1 MGKSRY
7 KNRERDELLMTMLM
21 RAVSL
26 NHHHHHRRRHPKAA
40 RRRGRAK
47 KKKRLKDDDVNDDDD
62 KCGDR
67 IGLRRDAGT
76 ISDGSIQKEEVVT
89 TLKVFLA
96 TRPLDGFE
104 RVHEILG
111 GGKLYPKQ
119 LLHHATVVE
128 MTTERSRWMT
138 SAGSEPSEGTK
149 EETSLH
155 YLVDFAPKNALAVD
169 TAFKLLVLRTSVQ
182 GVIRHEIVE
191 KTFTNRYALS
201 GIEQIGEVKR
211 KSILEAAFDAA
222 NASAADAEASKTRGA
237 YEAIDR
243 VSEEEFYAFYDWQNL
258 KLCENDCRDFARAY
272 LEYLLDDSR

>member
-7 KNRERDELLMTMLM
+7 KNRERDGLLMMM

-40 RRRGRAK
+40 RGRAK
-47 KKKRLKDDDVNDDDD
+47 KKRLNDDDDD

-67 IGLRRDAGT
+67 GLRRDAGT
-76 ISDGSIQKEEVVT
+76 TGSIQKEEVV

-211 KSILEAAFDAA
+211 KSILEAVFDAA
-222 NASAADAEASKTRGA
+222 NASAADAASKKRGA

-272 LEYLLDDSR
+272 LEYLSDDSR

>member
-7 KNRERDELLMTMLM
+7 KNRERDGRLMM

-40 RRRGRAK
+40 RGRAK
-47 KKKRLKDDDVNDDDD
+47 KKRLNDDDD
-62 KCGDR
+62 NCGDR
-67 IGLRRDAGT
+67 GLRRGAGT
-76 ISDGSIQKEEVVT
+76 GSIQKEEVV

-211 KSILEAAFDAA
+211 KSILEAVFDAA
-222 NASAADAEASKTRGA
+222 NASAADAAAAPDAPAGVVA
-237 YEAIDR
+237 
-243 VSEEEFYAFYDWQNL
+243 VVF
-258 KLCENDCRDFARAY
+258 
-272 LEYLLDDSR
+272 

>member
-1 MGKSRY
+1 
-7 KNRERDELLMTMLM
+7 M
-21 RAVSL
+21 RAVFSL
-26 NHHHHHRRRHPKAA
+26 NHHRHHHHHRRRG
-40 RRRGRAK
+40 RRRRRRPTASLRRRRASAK
-47 KKKRLKDDDVNDDDD
+47 K
-62 KCGDR
+62 
-67 IGLRRDAGT
+67 
-76 ISDGSIQKEEVVT
+76 SIQEEDKEDEDKEEDEDEVT
-89 TLKVFLA
+89 PRSLKVYLA

-169 TAFKLLVLRTSVQ
+169 TAFKLVVLRTSVR

>member
-7 KNRERDELLMTMLM
+7 KNRERDGLLMMM

-40 RRRGRAK
+40 RGRAK
-47 KKKRLKDDDVNDDDD
+47 KKRLNDDDDDD

-67 IGLRRDAGT
+67 GLRRDAGT
-76 ISDGSIQKEEVVT
+76 TGSIQKEEVV

-119 LLHHATVVE
+119 LLHQATVVE

-211 KSILEAAFDAA
+211 KSILEAVFDAA
-222 NASAADAEASKTRGA
+222 NASAADAASKKRGA

-272 LEYLLDDSR
+272 LEYLSDDSR

>member
-1 MGKSRY
+1 
-7 KNRERDELLMTMLM
+7 M
-21 RAVSL
+21 RAVFSL
-26 NHHHHHRRRHPKAA
+26 NHHHHHHHHHRRRRRPTASL
-40 RRRGRAK
+40 RRRRASAK
-47 KKKRLKDDDVNDDDD
+47 K
-62 KCGDR
+62 
-67 IGLRRDAGT
+67 
-76 ISDGSIQKEEVVT
+76 SIQEEDKEEEEDEEEVT
-89 TLKVFLA
+89 TRSLKVFLA

-149 EETSLH
+149 ETSLH
-155 YLVDFAPKNALAVD
+155 YVVDFVPKNALAVD
-169 TAFKLLVLRTSVQ
+169 TAFKLVVLRTSVR

-222 NASAADAEASKTRGA
+222 NASAADAASKTRGA

>member
-1 MGKSRY
+1 
-7 KNRERDELLMTMLM
+7 M
-21 RAVSL
+21 RAVFSL
-26 NHHHHHRRRHPKAA
+26 NHHRHHHRRGRG
-40 RRRGRAK
+40 RRRRRPTASLRRRRAISAK
-47 KKKRLKDDDVNDDDD
+47 K
-62 KCGDR
+62 
-67 IGLRRDAGT
+67 
-76 ISDGSIQKEEVVT
+76 SIQEEDKEEDEEEEVT
-89 TLKVFLA
+89 PRSLKVFLA

-169 TAFKLLVLRTSVQ
+169 TAFKLVVLRTSVR

>member
-40 RRRGRAK
+40 RGRA
-47 KKKRLKDDDVNDDDD
+47 KKKRLKDDDDDDD

-67 IGLRRDAGT
+67 GLRRDAGT
-76 ISDGSIQKEEVVT
+76 ISGSIQKEEVVT

-104 RVHEILG
+104 RVHEMLG

-211 KSILEAAFDAA
+211 KSILEAVFDAA
-222 NASAADAEASKTRGA
+222 NASAADAASKKRGA

>member
-1 MGKSRY
+1 
-7 KNRERDELLMTMLM
+7 M
-21 RAVSL
+21 RAVFSL
-26 NHHHHHRRRHPKAA
+26 NHHRHHHHHRRG
-40 RRRGRAK
+40 RRRRRRPTASLRRRRASAK
-47 KKKRLKDDDVNDDDD
+47 KTIQEED
-62 KCGDR
+62 KEDE
-67 IGLRRDAGT
+67 D
-76 ISDGSIQKEEVVT
+76 KEEDEDEVT
-89 TLKVFLA
+89 PRSLKVYLA

-128 MTTERSRWMT
+128 MTTERS
-138 SAGSEPSEGTK
+138 A
-149 EETSLH
+149 SLH

-169 TAFKLLVLRTSVQ
+169 TAFKLVVLRTSVR

>member
-1 MGKSRY
+1 
-7 KNRERDELLMTMLM
+7 M
-21 RAVSL
+21 RAVFSL
-26 NHHHHHRRRHPKAA
+26 NHHRHDH
-40 RRRGRAK
+40 RRGRGGRRRRPTASLRRRRASAK
-47 KKKRLKDDDVNDDDD
+47 K
-62 KCGDR
+62 
-67 IGLRRDAGT
+67 
-76 ISDGSIQKEEVVT
+76 SIQEEDKEEDEEEEEEVT
-89 TLKVFLA
+89 PRSLKVFLA

-169 TAFKLLVLRTSVQ
+169 MAFKLVVLRTSVR

>member
-1 MGKSRY
+1 
-7 KNRERDELLMTMLM
+7 M
-21 RAVSL
+21 RAVFSL
-26 NHHHHHRRRHPKAA
+26 NHHRHDH
-40 RRRGRAK
+40 RRGRLRRRRRRPTASLRRRRAISAK
-47 KKKRLKDDDVNDDDD
+47 K
-62 KCGDR
+62 
-67 IGLRRDAGT
+67 
-76 ISDGSIQKEEVVT
+76 SIQEEEDKEEEDKDEEEVT
-89 TLKVFLA
+89 PRSLKVFLA

-169 TAFKLLVLRTSVQ
+169 TAFKLVVLRTSVR

-222 NASAADAEASKTRGA
+222 NASRRGGVENARRVRSHRPRFGGRVLRVLRLAKLKTVRKRLQRFRQSVFGVLVRRQSV
-237 YEAIDR
+237 EN
-243 VSEEEFYAFYDWQNL
+243 YAPRL
-258 KLCENDCRDFARAY
+258 
-272 LEYLLDDSR
+272 

>member
-7 KNRERDELLMTMLM
+7 KNRERDGLLMMM

-40 RRRGRAK
+40 RGRAK
-47 KKKRLKDDDVNDDDD
+47 KKRLNDDDDDD
-62 KCGDR
+62 KCVDR
-67 IGLRRDAGT
+67 GLRRDAGT
-76 ISDGSIQKEEVVT
+76 TGSIQKEEVV

-211 KSILEAAFDAA
+211 KSILEAVFDAA
-222 NASAADAEASKTRGA
+222 NASAADAASKKRGA

-272 LEYLLDDSR
+272 LEYLSDDSR

>member
-1 MGKSRY
+1 
-7 KNRERDELLMTMLM
+7 M

-26 NHHHHHRRRHPKAA
+26 NHHHHHHRRRHPKAA

-67 IGLRRDAGT
+67 GLRRDAKGT
-76 ISDGSIQKEEVVT
+76 VISGSIQKEEVVT

>member
-1 MGKSRY
+1 MYVLCVLLSHNESQTLAYPLRPRSLRSFRRITLRSGDV
-7 KNRERDELLMTMLM
+7 RERRTCARERASDDDEEKMTTMTTVASVVARRGAD
-21 RAVSL
+21 RATTT
-26 NHHHHHRRRHPKAA
+26 RRRNAA
-40 RRRGRAK
+40 RGRRVLARA
-47 KKKRLKDDDVNDDDD
+47 
-62 KCGDR
+62 
-67 IGLRRDAGT
+67 
-76 ISDGSIQKEEVVT
+76 
-89 TLKVFLA
+89 
-96 TRPLDGFE
+96 
-104 RVHEILG
+104 
-111 GGKLYPKQ
+111 
-119 LLHHATVVE
+119 
-128 MTTERSRWMT
+128 
-138 SAGSEPSEGTK
+138 EGTK

-169 TAFKLLVLRTSVQ
+169 TAFKLVVLRTSVR

-211 KSILEAAFDAA
+211 KSILEAVFDAA
-222 NASAADAEASKTRGA
+222 NASAADAASKKRGA

>member
-1 MGKSRY
+1 
-7 KNRERDELLMTMLM
+7 M
-21 RAVSL
+21 RAVFSL
-26 NHHHHHRRRHPKAA
+26 NHHRHHHHRRRRRPTASL
-40 RRRGRAK
+40 RRRRASAK
-47 KKKRLKDDDVNDDDD
+47 K
-62 KCGDR
+62 
-67 IGLRRDAGT
+67 
-76 ISDGSIQKEEVVT
+76 SIQEEDKEEDEEEEEEVT
-89 TLKVFLA
+89 PRSLKVFLA

-128 MTTERSRWMT
+128 MTTERSRW
-138 SAGSEPSEGTK
+138 
-149 EETSLH
+149 H

-169 TAFKLLVLRTSVQ
+169 TAFKLVVLRTSVR

-272 LEYLLDDSR
+272 LEYLLNDSR

>member
-7 KNRERDELLMTMLM
+7 KNRERDGLLMMM

-40 RRRGRAK
+40 RGRAK
-47 KKKRLKDDDVNDDDD
+47 KKRLNDDDDDD
-62 KCGDR
+62 KCVDR
-67 IGLRRDAGT
+67 GLRRDAGT
-76 ISDGSIQKEEVVT
+76 TGSIQKEEVV

-201 GIEQIGEVKR
+201 GIEQIGEVNR
-211 KSILEAAFDAA
+211 KSILEAVFDAA
-222 NASAADAEASKTRGA
+222 NASAADAASKKRGA

>member
-1 MGKSRY
+1 MYVLCVLLSHNESQTLAYPLRPRSRRSFRRITLRSGDA
-7 KNRERDELLMTMLM
+7 RERRTRARERASDDEEKMTTMTTVASVVARRGAD
-21 RAVSL
+21 RATTT
-26 NHHHHHRRRHPKAA
+26 RRTNAA
-40 RRRGRAK
+40 RGRRVLARA
-47 KKKRLKDDDVNDDDD
+47 
-62 KCGDR
+62 
-67 IGLRRDAGT
+67 
-76 ISDGSIQKEEVVT
+76 
-89 TLKVFLA
+89 
-96 TRPLDGFE
+96 
-104 RVHEILG
+104 
-111 GGKLYPKQ
+111 
-119 LLHHATVVE
+119 
-128 MTTERSRWMT
+128 
-138 SAGSEPSEGTK
+138 EGTK

>member
-1 MGKSRY
+1 
-7 KNRERDELLMTMLM
+7 M
-21 RAVSL
+21 RAVFSL
-26 NHHHHHRRRHPKAA
+26 NHHRHHHHRRG
-40 RRRGRAK
+40 RRRRPTASLRRRRASAK
-47 KKKRLKDDDVNDDDD
+47 K
-62 KCGDR
+62 
-67 IGLRRDAGT
+67 
-76 ISDGSIQKEEVVT
+76 SIQEEDKEEDEEEVT
-89 TLKVFLA
+89 PRSLKVYLA

-149 EETSLH
+149 ETSLH
-155 YLVDFAPKNALAVD
+155 YVVDFVPKNALAVD
-169 TAFKLLVLRTSVQ
+169 TAFKLVVLRTSVR

>member
-1 MGKSRY
+1 
-7 KNRERDELLMTMLM
+7 M
-21 RAVSL
+21 RAFSL
-26 NHHHHHRRRHPKAA
+26 NHHHHRHRHRHPAA
-40 RRRGRAK
+40 RHS
-47 KKKRLKDDDVNDDDD
+47 KKRLDDD
-62 KCGDR
+62 GG
-67 IGLRRDAGT
+67 GLRRDAGT
-76 ISDGSIQKEEVVT
+76 GSTRLGGEEEVVV
-89 TLKVFLA
+89 KVFLA

-104 RVHEILG
+104 CVHKILG

-119 LLHHATVVE
+119 FLHHATVVE
-128 MTTERSRWMT
+128 MTSERSRWMT
-138 SAGSEPSEGTK
+138 GAGSEPSEGTK

-201 GIEQIGEVKR
+201 GIEPIGEVKR
-211 KSILEAAFDAA
+211 KSILEAVFDAA
-222 NASAADAEASKTRGA
+222 NASAADAASKKRGA

-272 LEYLLDDSR
+272 LEYLLDESQ